1 MPDQS
6 TQQFSALAAG
16 LTNPEVPQT
25 LPSAAHQL
33 WLTAKEL
40 RGTPID
46 GERLQRLEAMPSHY
60 PAVPAGGATLGE
72 VADGLERARPAIS
85 KAVEEARPKHDA
97 RRAGFLTRFLPHHP
111 GGDAA

>member
-6 TQQFSALAAG
+6 NQQFSAIAAG
-16 LTNPEVPQT
+16 LTNPELPQS

-40 RGTPID
+40 HGAPID

-60 PAVPAGGATLGE
+60 PTAPAGEAALGE
-72 VADGLERARPAIS
+72 VAAGLERARPAIS